1 MGICASSKRVEQEE
15 ECDEN
20 VVYVMD
26 EQGGG
31 GGPGEEDAP
40 AAAAACRKVASLF
53 SQKGKKGPN
62 QDAVILCQVRY
73 RSSSSP
79 RYSSTSSP
87 PRSQLCVAPLFLSSC
102 GLLLEVLGP
111 HGAIK
116 LPLLPQY
123 QGVKENQI
131 LLCTYSNGSKKEKEK
146 QLLLSENKL
155 VHLRPCS
162 EIRIL
167 GGSVFLAPRGFKFQ
181 LLTFFP

>member
-131 LLCTYSNGSKKEKEK
+131 LNWFTFGHVQK
-146 QLLLSENKL
+146 SESWGVQFSSPHVVSSFNFSL
-155 VHLRPCS
+155 FSHR
-162 EIRIL
+162 E
-167 GGSVFLAPRGFKFQ
+167 FW
-181 LLTFFP
+181 